1 MDDDSDM
8 AEMYLT
14 EKKERMLDG
23 FSFTDQKSIAFS
35 NLNNVGAGGSM
46 SAPVSPVGS
55 PVLENQHSVSERR
68 LEQTYSLSRSRHE
81 SQASTQTEVEELEM
95 LLEAYFVVIDS
106 TLNKLTSV
114 CLFINPSFLSLSG
127 FNIRIA
133 KVLALRCSCNFCE
146 FMVVDMPWSSKNLKK
161 YSIVRCV
168 TVSTSNYEI
177 CWCY

>member
-1 MDDDSDM
+1 MRDEIEQLMDDDSDM

-55 PVLENQHSVSERR
+55 PVLENQHSLCERR

-95 LLEAYFVVIDS
+95 LLEAYFVVIDG

-114 CLFINPSFLSLSG
+114 RFKKKFLHSFPCQASTLGL
-127 FNIRIA
+127 
-133 KVLALRCSCNFCE
+133 
-146 FMVVDMPWSSKNLKK
+146 LKF
-161 YSIVRCV
+161 
-168 TVSTSNYEI
+168 
-177 CWCY
+177 

>member
-1 MDDDSDM
+1 MRDEIEQLMDDDSDM

-55 PVLENQHSVSERR
+55 PVLENQHSLCERR

-95 LLEAYFVVIDS
+95 LLEAYFVVIDG

-114 CLFINPSFLSLSG
+114 RFKKEIPSFLSMSS
-127 FNIRIA
+127 FNTRIA
-133 KVLALRCSCNFCE
+133 KVLALKCSCTLRSMMGVYGCGHAME
-146 FMVVDMPWSSKNLKK
+146 LQELHL
-161 YSIVRCV
+161 YSILKV
-168 TVSTSNYEI
+168 
-177 CWCY
+177 